1 MALCLFGD
9 SEGGSVVWFGLRAW
23 FGLALLLFCFV
34 FKDGLC
40 GPGRACF
47 ATFSITANLYSSL
60 PPLDRVHCLFASLLY
75 PEPHSHILAHYL
87 RLWKLSTALRIQAQ
101 GAPTLPS
108 ILWLLLKEVQSL
120 ISLTPDHRMSS
131 W

>member
-47 ATFSITANLYSSL
+47 ATFSITANT
-60 PPLDRVHCLFASLLY
+60 F
-75 PEPHSHILAHYL
+75 
-87 RLWKLSTALRIQAQ
+87 TQAF
-101 GAPTLPS
+101 
-108 ILWLLLKEVQSL
+108 LLLIEFIAFLLACYTQSL
-120 ISLTPDHRMSS
+120 TVTFLHTTSGSGSFLLP
-131 W
+131 